1 MITFLLRIFLFP
13 LAVLYDWITQIRNFL
28 YDRRFFQTVESP
40 VLSISVG
47 NLSVGGTG
55 KTPFVA
61 YLIGLIDRNQETAV
75 VSRGYG
81 RKTKGLRIA
90 EKTSSPAEIGDEPLQ
105 LLLNFPEIVLIVAEK
120 RILTFPLFHH
130 KFPQIKYLI
139 LDDAYQH
146 RSAGR
151 HFNILLTDYSRLFS
165 EDFVLPAGRLRESRK
180 GAKRA
185 SAVIVTKCPVELENQ
200 EKEKIR
206 TQIAKYTLPE
216 TPIFFAKIKYFE
228 PKPVFENTNL
238 GITKTIILITGIAH
252 TEALRRE
259 LTQTYEIL
267 EYVAWADHVA
277 YDLDK
282 IREIKTK
289 YDFWKKKK
297 ENISLLSTEKD
308 AVKLR
313 FFTELADFPI
323 FYLPIQTAFLESEKG
338 GFEDWFLG
346 KINSDLSIK

>member
-1 MITFLLRIFLFP
+1 MISLFLRIFLFP
-13 LAVLYDWITQIRNFL
+13 LAVLYDLVTKIRNFL
-28 YDRRFFQTVESP
+28 YEKHFFRTVEPP
-40 VLSISVG
+40 VLTVSVG

-61 YLIGLIDRNQETAV
+61 YLIGLINKNTQTAV

-105 LLLNFPEIVLIVAEK
+105 LLLNFPEMVLIVAEK
-120 RILTFPLFHH
+120 RILTFPLLSQ

-151 HFNILLTDYSRLFS
+151 HLNILLTDYSRLFS
-165 EDFVLPAGRLRESRK
+165 TDFVLPAGRLRESRN

-185 SAVIVTKCPVELENQ
+185 SAVIITKCPAEIANW

-206 TQIAKYTLPE
+206 SEIRQYTLPK
-216 TPIFFAKIKYFE
+216 TPIFFAKIQYFE
-228 PKPVFENTNL
+228 PKPVFENTN
-238 GITKTIILITGIAH
+238 GEMTKSIILLTGIAH
-252 TEALRRE
+252 TEALRTE
-259 LTQTYEIL
+259 LAPKYQIL
-267 EYVAWADHVA
+267 EHLDWADHVT
-277 YDLDK
+277 YDLEK
-282 IREIKTK
+282 IREIITQ
-289 YDFWKKKK
+289 YDVWKKKNEK
-297 ENISLLSTEKD
+297 VSLLTTEKD

-313 FFTELADFPI
+313 FFAELAHLPV
-323 FYLPIQTAFLESEKG
+323 FYIPIQTT
-338 GFEDWFLG
+338 FLG
-346 KINSDLSIK
+346 NEKEDFEKWFFLHTQN